1 MESACDSKNLT
12 KSSYES
18 KLPLT
23 VYVLGLD
30 KLIVFFSLFYETQP
44 EY

>member
-18 KLPLT
+18 KLPLS
-23 VYVLGLD
+23 VYILGMN
-30 KLIVFFSLFYETQP
+30 KLIVFFFIL
-44 EY
+44 